1 MHQLKKYPNRRLYDT
16 TDSRYVTVD
25 DVRKLII
32 RGESITVEDSKDG
45 TDITRSV
52 LLQILSEQEAQGH
65 EPILTNRAIEQ
76 IIRLYGDRMG
86 SFISRYIEQSI
97 LLYIEQQDMLRSRF
111 RQLNEL
117 NPLNLMRQVFD
128 GARTGNGRR
137 RDDPDGLSTPDAS
150 PANAPRSEPSRS
162 ESSRAESKDSV
173 PTTPG
178 PQGDS

>member
-25 DVRKLII
+25 DVRKLIV
-32 RGESITVEDSKDG
+32 RGESISVEDSRDG
-45 TDITRSV
+45 SDITRAV

-86 SFISRYIEQSI
+86 SFISRYLEQSI
-97 LLYIEQQDMLRSRF
+97 LLYIEQQDMLRSRM

-117 NPLNLMRQVFD
+117 NPLNMVRQVFD
-128 GARTGNGRR
+128 AARPPTGRSRDSTRGATRNGTEQTPA
-137 RDDPDGLSTPDAS
+137 DDSDQTD
-150 PANAPRSEPSRS
+150 R
-162 ESSRAESKDSV
+162 
-173 PTTPG
+173 
-178 PQGDS
+178 